1 MAYLCG
7 LTPSK
12 EAERSTRVWCPTATR
27 VLQILDSTTLFLRT
41 SSLFFYCG
49 KQESPLPQ
57 HWERQNCPV
66 VGQKVFQA
74 AKQFVFV
81 TVGMTLKK
89 KKSRFLKRHINLLF
103 VYLWTYLQASM
114 RMFCF
119 KSLHIMGKV
128 QGRYCSEALCYKW
141 FQRISQRPSEQAK
154 ARLVGVLNLLVRS
167 R

>member
-7 LTPSK
+7 LTPSR
-12 EAERSTRVWCPTATR
+12 EAERSTRVWCPIATR

-81 TVGMTLKK
+81 TVGTTLKK
-89 KKSRFLKRHINLLF
+89 KIKIFEKTHKLIVCIPVDLLTGKYEDVLF
-103 VYLWTYLQASM
+103 QVLTYNGESTGQVLLRGTMLQM
-114 RMFCF
+114 VPENQP
-119 KSLHIMGKV
+119 KTK
-128 QGRYCSEALCYKW
+128 
-141 FQRISQRPSEQAK
+141 
-154 ARLVGVLNLLVRS
+154 
-167 R
+167 

>member
-7 LTPSK
+7 LTPSR
-12 EAERSTRVWCPTATR
+12 EAERSTRVWCPIATR

-81 TVGMTLKK
+81 TVGTTLKK
-89 KKSRFLKRHINLLF
+89 KIKIFEKTNKLI
-103 VYLWTYLQASM
+103 VCIPVDLQASM
-114 RMFCF
+114 RMFCL